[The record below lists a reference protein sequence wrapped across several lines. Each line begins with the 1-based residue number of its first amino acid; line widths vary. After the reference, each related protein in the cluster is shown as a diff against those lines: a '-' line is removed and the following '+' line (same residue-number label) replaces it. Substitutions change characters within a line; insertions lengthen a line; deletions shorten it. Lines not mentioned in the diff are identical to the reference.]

1 MATYRVREGQQLAN
15 EADGGVYEGGAT
27 VDLSEAE
34 ADNWIKA
41 GVLVD
46 PEGPE
51 PEPVVVLESTP
62 PHEPG
67 DAVDGEVAESGVQ
80 ELDYGE
86 EPAVEEPAAEEV
98 AAETEEEE
106 GPPRPSASAPKVD
119 WEDYVEAMGG
129 DPTDMT
135 KAELQ
140 AWEP

>member
-15 EADGGVYEGGAT
+15 ETDGGVYEGGAT

-51 PEPVVVLESTP
+51 PEPVGVMEAT

-67 DAVDGEVAESGVQ
+67 DAEDGAVAESGVQ
-80 ELDYGE
+80 ELDYDE
-86 EPAVEEPAAEEV
+86 AEEV
-98 AAETEEEE
+98 AVEAETEE
-106 GPPRPSASAPKVD
+106 GPARPAAAAPKAE
-119 WEDYVEAMGG
+119 WEDYVEQLGG

-140 AWEP
+140 AEADALGG